1 MSAERFSSC
10 FALYLE
16 SSNSKTHPLLY
27 GTWLEELKTKGTR
40 GSLTMGMENSSV
52 VVMAVGP
59 V

>member
-1 MSAERFSSC
+1 MLNGFPLCLS
-10 FALYLE
+10 LYLE

-27 GTWLEELKTKGTR
+27 GTWLGELKTKGTR

-52 VVMAVGP
+52 VVRAVGS